1 MSQLQVLFLHQLNF
15 IKNKF
20 VLILRAKH
28 KVLLMF
34 VTNQE
39 KKNGIKTLYW
49 CSALLK
55 ETIIIQHQIN
65 FMKLCYGN
73 FAKLREL
80 EKYCKNRQTC
90 RIMRLDTVNNVRN
103 SLQNLML

>member
-55 ETIIIQHQIN
+55 ETITLHQIN

-73 FAKLREL
+73 FAKLPEL
-80 EKYCKNRQTC
+80 EKYYKNRHTC